1 MGERELY
8 SVGELY
14 FISSCLLFYVIEHL
28 VCNNYVMNQAMW
40 WTFMLLC
47 LSYIRLDDGYWYCFY
62 LSSLYVAIWCSMFFV
77 FYGIITVIVVEI
89 LLCIICHM
97 HIHRYFMTHVC
108 TPQIHV
114 YV

>member
-1 MGERELY
+1 MSYLSCLFGAWGEKGGDVGERELY

-47 LSYIRLDDGYWYCFY
+47 LSYIRLDDGYWYCSY
-62 LSSLYVAIWCSMFFV
+62 LSILYVAIWCSMFLCSM
-77 FYGIITVIVVEI
+77 ES
-89 LLCIICHM
+89 LL
-97 HIHRYFMTHVC
+97 
-108 TPQIHV
+108 
-114 YV
+114 